1 MQNNCRRC
9 EREVITVAPEATAF
23 EIADAMDEHS
33 IGCVVVTDPVGRP
46 LGIVTDR
53 DLVRRVVAAGRD
65 AEKTCARDVMSSDVG
80 TAAPSDSLPRVVE
93 IMRARGIRRL
103 PLVEQGRVTA
113 IVALDDIVA
122 ELSSDLWNLSEAARI
137 ELREAQRTSRRRRL
151 REAREEALEELRS
164 QALHVGQE
172 ARDFLRKE
180 LASLLEGWPRRGA

>member
-1 MQNNCRRC
+1 MHNNCRRC
-9 EREVITVAPEATAF
+9 EREVITVAPEATVF

-33 IGCVVVTDPVGRP
+33 IGCVVVTDPAGRP

-65 AEKTCARDVMSSDVG
+65 AEKTRARDVMSGDVA
-80 TAAPSDSLPRVVE
+80 TASANDPLPRVIE

-103 PLVEQGRVTA
+103 PLVEHGRTSG

-122 ELSSDLWNLSEAARI
+122 ELSSDLWNMSETARI
-137 ELREAQRTSRRRRL
+137 ELREAQRTSRRRRV

-164 QALHVGQE
+164 QALHLGNE
-172 ARDFLRKE
+172 ARGFLHKE
-180 LASLLEGWPRRGA
+180 LGSLLESLRGRRT